1 MEMTYQ
7 RVTQAEFLA
16 KYWPEINFQF
26 NWANLLQMYPNG
38 QLFIA
43 LLETRLVGVI
53 LFERIFSNEFDR
65 IHNVEVASQM
75 RQRHI
80 GAHLIA
86 QVAQDSFDH
95 AFAGFVQLTT
105 KTNGTEK
112 FYARLGGIVDHQN
125 VIFYPDASMALIKRY
140 LSGGNCHDQSK

>member
-43 LLETRLVGVI
+43 LLET
-53 LFERIFSNEFDR
+53 
-65 IHNVEVASQM
+65 
-75 RQRHI
+75 
-80 GAHLIA
+80 
-86 QVAQDSFDH
+86 
-95 AFAGFVQLTT
+95 
-105 KTNGTEK
+105 
-112 FYARLGGIVDHQN
+112 
-125 VIFYPDASMALIKRY
+125 
-140 LSGGNCHDQSK
+140 